1 MQENGQVRKMKERE
15 EELRRERLANEI
27 TLDFRARREVRR
39 NFENTWNLNMQF
51 VAGNQYCDVTP
62 EGDLEDED
70 LQYYWQ
76 TRRVFNRIAP
86 TVDSRVAKLVKSM
99 PEVKAVP
106 FSDEDS
112 DMRAAQL
119 STGILSYA
127 FGRAKTN
134 EAIAD
139 GIMWSEVCGTVFYK
153 VCWDERAGRK
163 VGLDENGAP
172 LYEGEACVS
181 VTPPYEIFPDRI
193 DCDFSAISSL
203 IHAQA
208 VTTEYVYDL
217 FGAVVSP
224 DSESEFSGM
233 SFGAGATGASAKF
246 TREAKEKGEG
256 TATGRV
262 ILLER
267 YTLPTKEYPN
277 GRLEIAAGGK
287 LLYEGDLPY
296 KNGLR
301 GERTLPFVKQDCL
314 KLPSRFFGSSIVDRL
329 IPVQRAYN
337 AVRNRKHE
345 FLSRIA
351 AGVLAVED
359 GSVDTDALAEEGLAP
374 GKILVYRQGSQA
386 PEMMNFGSIPD
397 DFAKEEEWLEKEFSA
412 VSGVSDLSQNSTPT
426 RVTSATGLQLL
437 LSQDDSRMAAT
448 KENLCSAMKEI
459 ARQVV
464 RLYKQFAGN
473 ARLLCV
479 AGEGGKTQTYY
490 FGAEELSCDDVTFI
504 AEPKLSEEERK
515 ETILSLLS
523 AGILTDED
531 GKISQNNKNRIL
543 EAFGLGSYEN
553 CRDIS
558 ALHEECAREENL
570 KMQAGETVR
579 ADDLDDHEAH
589 IAEHSRYYF
598 SQEGRALDKDR
609 RKIFAEHV
617 KEHSRMKAGQIDAS
631 AGNKN

>member
-1 MQENGQVRKMKERE
+1 MQENEQVRQMKERE
-15 EELRRERLANEI
+15 EEKRRERLAYEI
-27 TLDFRARREVRR
+27 TLDFRARREARR
-39 NFENTWNLNMQF
+39 NIENGWSLNMQF

-62 EGDLEDED
+62 EGGLEEED
-70 LQYYWQ
+70 AQYFWQ
-76 TRRVFNRIAP
+76 THRVFNHIAP
-86 TVDSRVAKLVKSM
+86 TVDSRVAKLVKSI
-99 PEVKAVP
+99 PEVKAAP

-119 STGILSYA
+119 STGILAYA
-127 FGRAKTN
+127 FDRAKAN

-139 GIMWSEVCGTVFYK
+139 GIMWSEVCGSVFYK
-153 VCWDERAGRK
+153 VCWDETAGRK
-163 VGLDENGAP
+163 VGLDENGMP
-172 LYEGEACVS
+172 LYEGEACIS
-181 VTPPYEIFPDRI
+181 VTPPYEIFPDRL
-193 DCDFSAISSL
+193 DCEFSAISSL

-208 VTTEYVYDL
+208 VSTEYIADT
-217 FGAVVSP
+217 FGVAVAP
-224 DSESEFSGM
+224 DPESEISGVY
-233 SFGAGATGASAKF
+233 SSAGISGAAAQF
-246 TREAKEKGEG
+246 TREASKTGGK
-256 TATGRV
+256 TSPGRV

-267 YTLPTKEYPN
+267 YTLPTKEHPN
-277 GRLEIAAGGK
+277 GKLEIVAGGK
-287 LLYEGDLPY
+287 LLYEGELPY

-301 GERTLPFVKQDCL
+301 GERVLPFVKQDCL
-314 KLPSRFFGSSIVDRL
+314 KQPSRFFGSSIVDRL

-374 GKILVYRQGSQA
+374 GKILVYRQGSRV

-397 DFAKEEEWLEKEFSA
+397 DFAKEEEWLEKEFSV
-412 VSGVSDLSQNSTPT
+412 VSGVSDLSQSSTPT

-448 KENLCSAMKEI
+448 KENLCAAMKEI

-490 FGAEELSCDDVTFI
+490 FSSEELSCDDVTFGT
-504 AEPKLSEEERK
+504 EQNLSAEERK

-523 AGILTDED
+523 AGILTGED
-531 GKISQNNKNRIL
+531 GKIPQNNKNRIL

-558 ALHEECAREENL
+558 ALYEECAREENL
-570 KMQAGETVR
+570 KMREGENVR
-579 ADDLDDHEAH
+579 VDELDDHEAH
-589 IAEHSRYYF
+589 IAEHLRYYF
-598 SQEGRALDKDR
+598 SQEGRALAAEK
-609 RKIFAEHV
+609 RKLFAEHIG
-617 KEHSRMKAGQIDAS
+617 EHKRSAAQITD
-631 AGNKN
+631 

>member
-1 MQENGQVRKMKERE
+1 MQENDQVRQMKERE
-15 EELRRERLANEI
+15 EELRKARLANEI
-27 TLDFRARREVRR
+27 TLDFRARREARR
-39 NFENTWNLNMQF
+39 NIENAWSLNMQF

-62 EGDLEDED
+62 EGDLEEED

-76 TRRVFNRIAP
+76 THRVFNHIAP

-99 PEVKAVP
+99 PEVKATP

-127 FGRAKTN
+127 FDRAKTA

-139 GIMWSEVCGTVFYK
+139 GIMWSEVCGSVFYK
-153 VCWDERAGRK
+153 VCWDENAGRK
-163 VGLDENGAP
+163 VGIGEDGAP

-181 VTPPYEIFPDRI
+181 VTPPYEIFPDRL

-208 VTTEYVYDL
+208 VSTDYVLDV
-217 FGAVVSP
+217 FGVAVSP
-224 DSESEFSGM
+224 DAESEFSGV
-233 SFGAGATGASAKF
+233 SFGAASGASAGAIGAAGSAAEF
-246 TREAKEKGEG
+246 TRKASKKGEKA
-256 TATGRV
+256 ATGRV
-262 ILLER
+262 ILIER
-267 YTLPTKEYPN
+267 YTLPTKDTPN

-301 GERTLPFVKQDCL
+301 GERVLPFVKQDCL
-314 KLPSRFFGSSIVDRL
+314 KQPSRFFGSSIVDRL

-386 PEMMNFGSIPD
+386 PEMMNFGTIPD
-397 DFAKEEEWLEKEFSA
+397 DFAKEEEWLEKEFSV
-412 VSGVSDLSQNSTPT
+412 VSGVSDLSQSSTPT

-448 KENLCSAMKEI
+448 KENLCAAMKEI

-490 FGAEELSCDDVTFI
+490 FSAEELSCDDVTFI

-523 AGILTDED
+523 AGILTGDD

-570 KMQAGETVR
+570 KMRAGERVR
-579 ADDLDDHEAH
+579 VDELDDHEAH

-598 SQEGRALDKDR
+598 SQEGRALDEEK
-609 RKIFAEHV
+609 RKIFAEHI
-617 KEHSRMKAGQIDAS
+617 KEHKAAEVRE
-631 AGNKN
+631 